1 MRCWNMERINQLL
14 EWVTSQSESVGL
26 KVVAAIAII
35 LLIVALI
42 STIVSLGLGKL
53 KAAGV
58 SAGIF
63 IGVAILAAAG
73 YTVLKWLAG
82 GVSDEIGDQ
91 VGLINF
97 VIQTII

>member
-1 MRCWNMERINQLL
+1 MERINQLL
-14 EWVTSQSESVGL
+14 DWVTSSSQSVGL
-26 KVVAAIAII
+26 KIVAAIAII

-42 STIVSLGLGKL
+42 STIVSLGLGKI

-63 IGVAILAAAG
+63 IGVAILAGIG

-82 GVSDEIGDQ
+82 GISDEIGDK

>member
-1 MRCWNMERINQLL
+1 MERINQLL
-14 EWVTSQSESVGL
+14 EWATGQSESVGL
-26 KVVAAIAII
+26 KIVAAVAII
-35 LLIVALI
+35 LLIIALI
-42 STIVSLGLGKL
+42 STMVSLGLGKI
-53 KAAGV
+53 KAAGI
-58 SAGIF
+58 SALIF
-63 IGVAILAAAG
+63 IGVAIFAAGG

>member
-1 MRCWNMERINQLL
+1 MERINQLL
-14 EWVTSQSESVGL
+14 EWLTSQSESVGL

-58 SAGIF
+58 SSGIF

-82 GVSDEIGDQ
+82 GISDEIGDQ

-97 VIQTII
+97 WIETIK

>member
-1 MRCWNMERINQLL
+1 MERINQLL
-14 EWVTSQSESVGL
+14 EWATSQSESVGL

-35 LLIVALI
+35 LLIIALI

-58 SAGIF
+58 AALLF
-63 IGVAILAAAG
+63 IGVAIISATG

-82 GVSDEIGDQ
+82 GVSDEIGDK

>member
-1 MRCWNMERINQLL
+1 MQRINQLL
-14 EWVTSQSESVGL
+14 EWVTNQSESVGL

-63 IGVAILAAAG
+63 IGVAILSGAG

-82 GVSDEIGDQ
+82 GISDEIGNE

-97 VIQTII
+97 WIETIK